1 MKIILLGHPSFFGSH
16 SMDRFAAMIVEGMQ
30 ARGHQ
35 AELWRPAAVMSR
47 LPARDGLSKWL
58 GYVDQY
64 ILFPLV
70 ALWRLRRVDKD
81 VLLVLADHALGI
93 WMPLLRN
100 RPHVVHCHDFIALR
114 SLAGEFPE
122 HGLSPSGRT
131 YQSLIRWGLTQGKAF
146 VTVSNKTMRDLRRL
160 HPCPPEAA
168 WVVYNGMNYP
178 FRREG
183 TAQALACLRS
193 AGVTGGDAPGMLL
206 HIGGNQWYKNREG
219 VLALYAAYCRQC
231 PAAPRALWM
240 IGGEPSVEMREAAA
254 RAIAL
259 GGSVRFLTGLPTQ
272 AVQAAYS
279 LAAVL
284 LFPSME
290 EGFGWPIIE
299 AMACGAPVLT
309 TNRAPMTEIS
319 GGLAQLLEPL
329 VESDMDGWAERGAQV
344 LAGMLAWPAE
354 RRAEVAARSIAW
366 ARNFSTDKAL
376 DQYESIY
383 QGVLAAA
390 SVEGRVSVDA

>member
-16 SMDRFAAMIVEGMQ
+16 SMDRFAAMIVEGMR

-35 AELWRPAAVMSR
+35 AELWRPAAVMCR
-47 LPARDGLSKWL
+47 LPAREGLSKWL
-58 GYVDQY
+58 GYIDQY
-64 ILFPLV
+64 ILFPMV

-114 SLAGEFPE
+114 TLAGEFPE
-122 HGLSPSGRT
+122 HGLSRSGRT
-131 YQSLIRWGLTQGKAF
+131 YQQLIRWGLTQAKAF

-178 FRREG
+178 FRRVG
-183 TAQALACLRS
+183 TTQALACLQR
-193 AGVTGGDAPGMLL
+193 AGVAADAQGMLV

-219 VLALYAAYCRQC
+219 VLALYLAYCRKC
-231 PAAPRALWM
+231 RTSPLALWM
-240 IGGEPSVEMREAAA
+240 IGGDPTAEMRAEAA
-254 RAIAL
+254 RAAGL
-259 GGSVRFLTGLPTQ
+259 GGSVRFLTGLPTE

-279 LAAVL
+279 LAAVM
-284 LFPSME
+284 LFPSLE

-309 TNRAPMTEIS
+309 TNRAPMTEIG
-319 GGLAQLLEPL
+319 GGLVQLVEPL
-329 VESDMDGWAERGAQV
+329 AEGDMEGWAQRAAHV
-344 LAGMLAWPAE
+344 LAGMLAWPAQ
-354 RRAEVAARSIAW
+354 RRAEIAARSIAW
-366 ARNFSTDKAL
+366 AKLFSADKAL

-383 QGVLAAA
+383 QGVLAAV
-390 SVEGRVSVDA
+390 SVEGRESVDA